1 MKSRI
6 NQEVKSSKS
15 SKGHV
20 LQLVKQRFVGMRL
33 DQFIKALFPHAT
45 RGFVQ
50 QMIQSGEVL
59 VDGKVAERPDSKVRL
74 GAKVEWP
81 KYYQE
86 RTKKGPSVSEA
97 ILSQVRVIA
106 EDEHI
111 LALFKPAGLS
121 MHPIRSGQAGTL
133 VTWLSTRYPQIMAVG
148 ESPMRP
154 GIVHRLDKET
164 SGVVIVAKTQ
174 SSFVALKSLFQTRA
188 MQKEYLALVYGN
200 IKSPSGTINLPL
212 GRKKGSIKRAVPLGK
227 REFGG
232 ELREAV
238 TEYELHTRYP
248 QHDLLLVKPKTG
260 RTHQIRVHLA
270 ALGHPIVGD
279 RLYRFKEHR
288 QDPLLPPYQLLHAKG
303 IRFSLFG
310 KKYRIEAPLPEYYS
324 DILSI
329 LALQR
334 EERD

>member
-6 NQEVKSSKS
+6 NQEVKSGKS
-15 SKGHV
+15 SKRHV

-33 DQFIKALFPHAT
+33 DQFIKALLPYTT
-45 RGFVQ
+45 RSFVQ
-50 QMIQSGEVL
+50 QMIQSGGVL
-59 VDGKVAERPDSKVRL
+59 VNGKVIDRPDSKVRL
-74 GAKVEWP
+74 GEKVEWP
-81 KYYQE
+81 IQYQDVG
-86 RTKKGPSVSEA
+86 KKGQSVSEA

-148 ESPMRP
+148 ENPMRP

-200 IKSPSGTINLPL
+200 IKSPSGIINLPL

-279 RLYRFKEHR
+279 KLYRFKEHR
-288 QDPLLPPYQLLHAKG
+288 QDPLLPPYQLLHAQG

-329 LALQR
+329 LALNR